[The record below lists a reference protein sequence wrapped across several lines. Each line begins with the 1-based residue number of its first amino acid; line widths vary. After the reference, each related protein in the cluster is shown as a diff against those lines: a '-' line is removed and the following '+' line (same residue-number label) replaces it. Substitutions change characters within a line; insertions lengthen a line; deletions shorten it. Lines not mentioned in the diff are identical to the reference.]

1 MSEAPDRL
9 RFMTAG
15 ASPRGPR
22 VGVQDG
28 AVGGA
33 DRFASLSALF
43 PHVNFAPAG
52 AAWPEGAT
60 PSFEILIAAV
70 DAASALDVDAAVQ
83 RLRAKPGAGRV
94 VVVLGNADVATT
106 RRLIREGAADV
117 LPGPVSEPTMAAC
130 LERLLATLD
139 DAGSDRR
146 TGEVVAFLKAGG
158 GVGATAL
165 ATQCA
170 ALLARRNG
178 GQVCLADFDLQFGAA
193 ALYLDLPDA
202 MTIDDVLASGPGFG
216 ESLFA
221 STLARHRSGVRVLA
235 APRDITPLEYLSAAQ
250 ADTLIQGLK
259 REFALTLLELPT
271 VWTAWTNRLLQ
282 LADRLVMVTN
292 LSVPHMHLVKRQQRL
307 IAAQGLETQPL
318 TLVCNALSSEQVSQV
333 SLKAAERALGRKFDV
348 VIPEDRRVMN
358 AAINEG
364 QTISGVRRGTKL
376 EKAVAELAGR
386 IAASVTVQEAT
397 GG

>member
-9 RFMTAG
+9 RFTTAG
-15 ASPRGPR
+15 ASARGPR

-28 AVGGA
+28 AAGA
-33 DRFASLSALF
+33 PDRFASLSALF
-43 PHVNFAPAG
+43 PHVNFTSVG
-52 AAWPEGAT
+52 AIWPESAA
-60 PSFEILIAAV
+60 SSLDILIAAV
-70 DAASALDVDAAVQ
+70 DAASALEVDNAVR
-83 RLRAKPGAGRV
+83 RLRAKIGAARV
-94 VVVLGNADVATT
+94 VVVMANADVATT

-117 LPGPVSEPTMAAC
+117 LPGPASEPAMAAC
-130 LERLLATLD
+130 LERLLVTLD
-139 DAGSDRR
+139 DGRSDQRS
-146 TGEVVAFLKAGG
+146 GQVVAFLKAGG

-170 ALLARRNG
+170 ATLARRDA

-193 ALYLDLPDA
+193 SLYLDLPDA
-202 MTIDDVLASGPGFG
+202 MTIDDVLASGPGFA
-216 ESLFA
+216 ESPFA
-221 STLARHRSGVRVLA
+221 SILARHRSGARVLA

-250 ADTLIQGLK
+250 ADTIIHGLK
-259 REFALTLLELPT
+259 REFALTIVELPT

-282 LADRLVMVTN
+282 LANKLVVVTN
-292 LSVPHMHLVKRQQRL
+292 LSVPHMHIVKRQQRL

-318 TLVCNALSSEQVSQV
+318 VLVCNALSSEQVSQV

-364 QTISGVRRGTKL
+364 QTIASVRRGTKL
-376 EKAVAELAGR
+376 EKAISELADR
-386 IAASVTVQEAT
+386 IAASVTVQEAARS
-397 GG
+397 